1 MRRYC
6 LLVVPAMTLY
16 ACSGNHQSLSA
27 EEAEY
32 AATADST
39 SFAKDITDIN
49 SPSRKHVRTAD
60 VTCRVA
66 NAFSAAT
73 TLEHA
78 TKKFNGYVVAS
89 TLTNQ
94 LGTVQDLPY
103 KDDSIKRVQLFSAV
117 ANLTLRV
124 PVEKLD
130 SLVWYLGDVA
140 EFVSTRT
147 LKDDDK
153 TLQYLS
159 NSMKNDLPTPKVV
172 PNRNTDAIE
181 VANMEDNKQREVVDR
196 QIANLAILDNT
207 HYATLSIELSQAQQA
222 DVQILV
228 NPETITRAGFGTELL
243 EALRNGGIALHNVVL
258 FFLQIWPFILIAI
271 AGVFGY
277 KKLSNRKA

>member
-6 LLVVPAMTLY
+6 LLVVPALTLY
-16 ACSGNHQSLSA
+16 ACSGSHPSLSA
-27 EEAEY
+27 EEEKF

-39 SFAKDITDIN
+39 SFSNDITDIN

-73 TLEHA
+73 RLEHA
-78 TKKFNGYVVAS
+78 TKRFKGYVVES
-89 TLTNQ
+89 TLNNQ

-103 KDDSIKRVQLFSAV
+103 KSDSIKRVQLFSAV

-124 PVEKLD
+124 PVEQLD
-130 SLVWYLGDVA
+130 SLVWSLGEVA

-159 NSMKNDLPTPKVV
+159 NSMKNDLPTPKVI
-172 PNRNTDAIE
+172 PNKKTDAVA
-181 VANMEDNKQREVVDR
+181 VANMEDNKQREIVDR
-196 QIANLAILDNT
+196 QIANLAILDDT

-243 EALRNGGIALHNVVL
+243 EALKTGGTALRNVVL
-258 FFLQIWPFILIAI
+258 FFLQIWPFILLAI

-277 KKLSNRKA
+277 KKLANRKA

>member
-6 LLVVPAMTLY
+6 LLVVPALTLY
-16 ACSGNHQSLSA
+16 ACSSSHPNLNDQ
-27 EEAEY
+27 EA
-32 AATADST
+32 ALVTTADST
-39 SFAKDITDIN
+39 TFAHDITDIN

-73 TLEHA
+73 KLEHA
-78 TKKFNGYVVAS
+78 TRNFNGYVVAS
-89 TLTNQ
+89 TLNNQ
-94 LGTVQDLPY
+94 LGAVQDLPY
-103 KDDSIKRVQLFSAV
+103 RNDSIKRVQLYSAV

-130 SLVWYLGDVA
+130 SLVWSLGDVA

-153 TLQYLS
+153 TLQYLG
-159 NSMKNDLPTPKVV
+159 NSLKNEIPAPKVV
-172 PNRNTDAIE
+172 PNKHTDAVE
-181 VANMEDNKQREVVDR
+181 VATMQDNKEREIVDR
-196 QIANLAILDNT
+196 QIANLAILDDT

-228 NPETITRAGFGTELL
+228 NPDSITRAGFGTELL
-243 EALRNGGIALHNVVL
+243 DALRTGGIALRNVVL

-271 AGVFGY
+271 AGIFGY
-277 KKLSNRKA
+277 KKLAHRKA